1 MPAVQEWDKASLLA
15 HERDMLGLYVSDHPL
30 NGLEHVLASSS
41 DVSVGQLLTDDQHAE
56 GAVVTVA
63 GLLTSVVRKTTKRS
77 EPYAVVTVEDL
88 EGALPVW
95 VFPGT
100 YQAAAT
106 VLIEDS
112 VVLVKG
118 RVRREGEDG
127 VQLMAMEVTVPDLS
141 RGAATGPVVISM
153 PTLRVTP
160 PVVDQLKEVLATHPG
175 AAEVHLKLQSAGR
188 TMVMKLDER
197 LRVTP
202 TPALMAD
209 LKALLG
215 PACLSA

>member
-1 MPAVQEWDKASLLA
+1 
-15 HERDMLGLYVSDHPL
+15 
-30 NGLEHVLASSS
+30 LASAS
-41 DVSVGQLLTDDQHAE
+41 DVTVGQLLSDEQHSE

-63 GLLTSVVRKTTKRS
+63 GLITSVVRKTTKKS
-77 EPYAVVTVEDL
+77 DPYAVITLEDL
-88 EGALPVW
+88 EGTLQVM
-95 VFPGT
+95 VFPAA
-100 YQAAAT
+100 YQSAAA
-106 VLIEDS
+106 VLVEDS
-112 VVLVKG
+112 VVLVRG
-118 RVRREGEDG
+118 RIRREGDDA
-127 VQLMAMEVTVPDLS
+127 VKLMALDVTVPDLA
-141 RGAATGPVVISM
+141 RGANSGPVIISV

-175 AAEVHLKLQSAGR
+175 AAEVHLRLQSAGR
-188 TMVMKLDER
+188 TMVMRLDER